1 MEIKLYE
8 ISVRDVFD
16 GYEND
21 EESGRVVAF
30 GGKLNVRPAYQ
41 REFVYDDKKKVAV
54 MNSILQNF
62 PLNVMYWS
70 ENDDGTYEML
80 DGQQRT
86 ISICDWLDNG
96 YSIFANPNSP
106 LTPYYAHTSTEITE
120 KVLDYKLM
128 IYICK
133 GTDIEKLDWFKI
145 INIAGEK
152 LTEQELR
159 NAIYTGE
166 WLSDAK
172 KYFSKNQCIAYKIGE
187 KYMSGSTI
195 RQDYLQ
201 TVLGWISAKENKTIE
216 EYMAEHQHDTH
227 ATPLKQY
234 YKSIIDWV
242 ELTFP
247 KYRTKLM
254 KGLNWGVLYNEYR
267 NNIYDPNEL
276 EKEISRLLQDDDIT
290 KQKGIY
296 EYLLSGKT
304 KEKALSIRTFTDNE
318 KTTMYERQ
326 QGVCPMCK
334 AEGKNVKW
342 ELEEM
347 HADHI
352 LPWSKGGHTTLENG
366 QMLCREHNLEKS
378 DI

>member
-8 ISVRDVFD
+8 ISMRDVFD
-16 GYEND
+16 GYENN
-21 EESGRVVAF
+21 EETGQVVAY

-54 MNSILQNF
+54 MNSILHQF

-70 ENDDGTYEML
+70 ENEDGTYEML

-96 YSIFANPNSP
+96 YSIFANPASP
-106 LTPYYAHTSTEITE
+106 LTPYYAHTSQEITDR
-120 KVLDYKLM
+120 VLDYKLM

-133 GTDIEKLDWFKI
+133 GTDTEKLDWFKI

-152 LTEQELR
+152 LTDQELR
-159 NAIYTGE
+159 NAIYTGQ

-172 KYFSKNQCIAYKIGE
+172 KYFSKNQCIAYRIGE
-187 KYMSGSTI
+187 RYMSGTPI

-201 TVLGWISAKENKTIE
+201 TVLEWVASREGKTIE
-216 EYMAEHQHDTH
+216 QYMAQHQHDTH

-234 YKSIIDWV
+234 FKAIMDWV

-247 KYRTKLM
+247 NYRSKLM
-254 KGLNWGVLYNEYR
+254 KGLDWGLLYNEY
-267 NNIYDPNEL
+267 NDNIYDPNEL
-276 EKEISRLLQDDDIT
+276 EREIKLLLQDDDIT

-304 KEKALSIRTFTDNE
+304 KEKALSIRAFTENE
-318 KTTMYERQ
+318 KRIMYERQ
-326 QGVCPMCK
+326 NGVCPMCT
-334 AEGKNVKW
+334 AEGKTRHW
-342 ELEEM
+342 AIEEM
-347 HADHI
+347 HADHKI
-352 LPWSKGGHTTLENG
+352 PWSRGGHTILDNG
-366 QMLCREHNLEKS
+366 QMLCREHNLAKGS
-378 DI
+378 K

>member
-1 MEIKLYE
+1 MEIKLHE
-8 ISVRDVFD
+8 ITVRDVFD

-21 EESGRVVAF
+21 EESGQVVAF

-41 REFVYDDKKKVAV
+41 REFVYDDKKKIAV
-54 MNSILQNF
+54 MNSILHNF

-96 YSIFANPNSP
+96 YSVFANSNSP
-106 LTPYYAHTSTEITE
+106 LTPYYAHTSQEITD

-133 GTDIEKLDWFKI
+133 GTDTEKLDWFKI

-152 LTEQELR
+152 LTDQELR

-234 YKSIIDWV
+234 YKMVIDWV

-254 KGLNWGVLYNEYR
+254 KGLNWGILYNEYGT
-267 NNIYDPNEL
+267 NIYDPNEL
-276 EKEISRLLQDDDIT
+276 ENEITRLLQDDDIT

-304 KEKALSIRTFTDNE
+304 KEKSLSIRAFTDNE
-318 KTTMYERQ
+318 KVTMYERQ
-326 QGVCPMCK
+326 KGICPMCK
-334 AEGKNVKW
+334 AENKDIKW
-342 ELEEM
+342 ELEDM

-352 LPWSKGGHTTLENG
+352 LPWSKGGHTTLDNG
-366 QMLCREHNLEKS
+366 QMLCREHNLLKS
-378 DI
+378 DT